1 MLLFYNDLCFHINS
15 LREKVWKKTVTFII
29 LITNSIKSY
38 GDKHK
43 KKKRLVQFQYA
54 VEKSMKFIKLK
65 FFIN

>member
-43 KKKRLVQFQYA
+43 KKKTVSIVSICSRKVNEVHQT
-54 VEKSMKFIKLK
+54 
-65 FFIN
+65 

>member
-1 MLLFYNDLCFHINS
+1 MFVFYYDLCFHINS

-43 KKKRLVQFQYA
+43 KKQKKTVSIVSVCSRKVNEVHQT
-54 VEKSMKFIKLK
+54 
-65 FFIN
+65 